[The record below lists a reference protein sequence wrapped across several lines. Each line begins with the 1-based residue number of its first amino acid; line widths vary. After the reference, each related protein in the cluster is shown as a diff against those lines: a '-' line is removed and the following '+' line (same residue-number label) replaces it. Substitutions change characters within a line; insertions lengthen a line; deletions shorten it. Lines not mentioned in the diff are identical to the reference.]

1 MLSRNEAVCMTAADL
16 GFVDREEYLDVLTE
30 RYDRDQA
37 DLIIIYGRRRLGKSE
52 LVRQSIVDRD
62 NAVYWQ
68 AEKGTPHAQRAAFV
82 EAAAAIYPFIEDLRP
97 EWDPLL
103 RALGRENA
111 IVAIDE
117 FPYLIAADDTLPSVV
132 QRIWDQHLSDTEMTL
147 VLIGSSISVMENE
160 VLAGDS
166 PLYGRRTAT
175 IDLPPLALGDA
186 KAFYPAD
193 DPDEIFEAWSIFGG
207 TPYYL
212 EELDSTQSLGENVQ
226 RVILSE
232 HGNLH
237 NEPELLLL
245 MELDE
250 PQTYYS
256 LLQAIAH
263 GNRTANEIA
272 QFAGIETTSASPYLR
287 KLRRLR
293 LITRDIPVTA
303 NPQSTKKSRY
313 RLSEPFFRFWFRFVY
328 GQQDRLTMLGDE
340 AYDSLVA
347 PDLPTYFGPLFEIA
361 CQNALRELV
370 PNTYRGVGYWW
381 HRQHELDVVGPTD
394 EGVLVAGECK
404 YTTREMTEGDLA
416 GVEDAAAHI
425 DWTPPDG
432 GSPEYEYC
440 CFCRSGFSEDLTA
453 TAAARDDVHLFTTA
467 DVVAALT
474 TAGGTSALS

>member
-1 MLSRNEAVCMTAADL
+1 MPTADEVLCMPGVDI
-16 GFVDREEYLDVLTE
+16 GFVDRREYLDLLTE
-30 RYDRDQA
+30 RYDSGQA
-37 DLIIIYGRRRLGKSE
+37 ELLIIYGRRRLGKSE
-52 LVRQSIVDRD
+52 LVRQSLVDRE
-62 NAVYWQ
+62 AVYWQ
-68 AEKGTPHAQRAAFV
+68 AEKGTPYAQRIAFV
-82 EAAAAIYPFIEDLRP
+82 EAATDTYPFIEDLRP

-103 RALGRENA
+103 RALGREDA

-117 FPYLIAADDTLPSVV
+117 FPYLIAADDTLPSLF
-132 QRIWDQHLSDTEMTL
+132 QRLWDQHLSETELTL

-186 KAFYPAD
+186 KAFYPGET
-193 DPDEIFEAWSIFGG
+193 PDKLFQSWSIFGG

-212 EELDSTQSLGENVQ
+212 EELDPTQSLAENVQ
-226 RVILSE
+226 RAVLSK

-263 GNRTANEIA
+263 GNRAANEIS
-272 QFAGIETTSASPYLR
+272 QFAGIETSNASPYLR

-303 NPQSTKKSRY
+303 NPQSTKRSRY
-313 RLSEPFFRFWFRFVY
+313 RLSDPFFRFWFRFVY
-328 GQQDRLTMLGDE
+328 GQQDRLAMLGEE
-340 AYDSLVA
+340 AYESLVE
-347 PDLPTYFGPLFEIA
+347 PELSTYLGPLFEIA
-361 CQNALRELV
+361 CQKALHELL
-370 PNTYRGVGYWW
+370 PYTYRGVGYWW
-381 HRQHELDVVGPTD
+381 YRHHELDVVGPTD

-404 YTTREMTEGDLA
+404 YTTRKMNEGDLA
-416 GVEDAAAHI
+416 RVEDTAANI
-425 DWTPPDG
+425 EWTPPGG

-440 CFCRSGFSEDLTA
+440 CFCRSGFSDGLMETA
-453 TAAARDDVHLFTTA
+453 NDREDVHLFTTA
-467 DVVAALT
+467 DVVDALT
-474 TAGGTSALS
+474 TDAGATLS